1 MWGSELMGKVKIVT
15 DSTVDMTV
23 EDIQKYEIEMIP
35 LSISIDGEV
44 FLDKIEIGENE
55 FLEKMRNSKELP
67 KSSQPST
74 GAFVDVYNRLGA
86 DGSEVISIHMTGGM
100 SGTVRSAE
108 SAAGMTETKV
118 TVIDSLFISKA
129 LSFQV
134 IEAAKMAQEGKSAIE
149 IKERLT
155 EIRNRTNLII
165 VIDTL
170 ENLAKGGRI
179 GKVSAFFGSLLNI
192 KPIAILEDGVLH
204 PVSKARSQSQ
214 IVKNLVNR
222 FVDDTKG
229 KIIKGA
235 AIAHANGMELS
246 DKVRQAVQDVSG
258 FENITIEATTP
269 VISTH
274 AGEGAMALMYYW
286 DE

>member
-1 MWGSELMGKVKIVT
+1 MGKVKIVT

-23 EDIQKYEIEMIP
+23 EELKKYEIEMIP

-44 FLDKIEIGENE
+44 YLDKIEIEQND
-55 FLEKMRNSKELP
+55 FLEKMRNARELP

-74 GAFVDVYNRLGA
+74 GAFIDVYNKLGA

-100 SGTVRSAE
+100 SGTFRSAE

-118 TVIDSLFISKA
+118 TVIDSQFISKA

-134 IEAAKMAQEGKSAIE
+134 IEAAKMAQEGKTAVE
-149 IKERLT
+149 ITERLT
-155 EIRNRTNLII
+155 KIRNQTSLII

-214 IVKNLVNR
+214 IIKNLLNR

-229 KIIKGA
+229 KVLKGVS
-235 AIAHANGMELS
+235 IAHANGLELS
-246 DKVRQAVQDVSG
+246 EKVRKAVQEVSG
-258 FENITIEATTP
+258 FENITIEVTTP

-286 DE
+286 DPE